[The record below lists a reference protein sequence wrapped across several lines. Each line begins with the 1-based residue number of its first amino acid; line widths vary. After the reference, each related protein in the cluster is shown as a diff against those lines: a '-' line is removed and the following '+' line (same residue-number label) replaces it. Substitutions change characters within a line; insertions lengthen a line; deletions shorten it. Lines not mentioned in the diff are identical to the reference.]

1 MPSLFSKLAQPPAQQ
16 GASQNLFSSILS
28 QHQRPATEA
37 SLATSTSTSNV
48 INFGSGLSQSSSTS
62 QIRFPTTIGPSTS
75 TTSLFSGRVQ
85 QQPTTTTTM
94 AGDGSRPTF
103 ASIFAASANRNQ
115 TLPNLQLQQQQ
126 QPTTQPPVLAS
137 SSNFF
142 SRGQQQQQQQ
152 PKPTLTDSDLDNIF
166 LSIYMEVVKDFV
178 TDFHFKQKLAD
189 SIGKK
194 ELEALIETT
203 TTEQIKSIV
212 GQEISQYRLE

>member
-16 GASQNLFSSILS
+16 GSSQNPFSSILS
-28 QHQRPATEA
+28 QQQRPATEA

-75 TTSLFSGRVQ
+75 TTSLFSGRAQ
-85 QQPTTTTTM
+85 QQPTTATT
-94 AGDGSRPTF
+94 DGSRPTF

-126 QPTTQPPVLAS
+126 PTTQPPVSAS

-142 SRGQQQQQQQ
+142 SRGQQQLLQ

-194 ELEALIETT
+194 ELDALIETT
-203 TTEQIKSIV
+203 TAEQIKSIV

>member
-1 MPSLFSKLAQPPAQQ
+1 VPSLFSKLAQPPAQQ

-28 QHQRPATEA
+28 QHQRPTTEA

-94 AGDGSRPTF
+94 TGDGSRPTF

-115 TLPNLQLQQQQ
+115 TLPNLQLQQQ
-126 QPTTQPPVLAS
+126 PTTQPPVSAS

-142 SRGQQQQQQQ
+142 SRSQQQLLQ